1 MLGERKHIGFDTDA
15 PRTVPTLHHRGTSGL
30 AQFLIT
36 KNIAADRQSAEVLL
50 VALAVLFFGI
60 TIVLLIFGL
69 RNEPIPENV
78 APVDQLLSYVWQHH
92 T

>member
-1 MLGERKHIGFDTDA
+1 
-15 PRTVPTLHHRGTSGL
+15 
-30 AQFLIT
+30 
-36 KNIAADRQSAEVLL
+36 
-50 VALAVLFFGI
+50 VLFFGI